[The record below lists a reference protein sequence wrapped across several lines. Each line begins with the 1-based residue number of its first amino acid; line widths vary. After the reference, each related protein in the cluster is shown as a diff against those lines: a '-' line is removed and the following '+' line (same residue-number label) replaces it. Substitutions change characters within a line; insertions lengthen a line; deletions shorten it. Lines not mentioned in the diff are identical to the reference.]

1 METIHVQFDE
11 LTEPIAPVQLS
22 TGPTPTFLMPGK
34 IISGLVPDL
43 VPAAPYVPPTN
54 KDLEILFQLMFN
66 EYLEPLR
73 VERLVS
79 PAPEVLVFV
88 NRVGTPSSTTIAQ
101 DAPCP
106 SHSPSSS
113 TFQSPSL
120 LQGVTVKPTI
130 MKDNLLAPIDNDP
143 FINVYALEPSFE
155 ASSSRD
161 ISLPESTYWI
171 YKIKLDKYGDV
182 LKNKAR
188 LVVKGY
194 RQKKGIDFEELFAPV
209 ACIEAIR
216 IFTANAAS
224 KNMII
229 CQMDVKTAFLNGE
242 LNEKVYV
249 SQLEGFVDPDHPT
262 HVYRLKKAQY
272 GLKQAPQA
280 WYDTLLRFLLNN
292 KFSKGAADPTL
303 FTWKTGKHI
312 ILV

>member
-120 LQGVTVKPTI
+120 LQ
-130 MKDNLLAPIDNDP
+130 DNLLVPIDNDP
-143 FINVYALEPSFE
+143 FINVYALEPSSE

-161 ISLPESTYWI
+161 ISLPESTY
-171 YKIKLDKYGDV
+171 
-182 LKNKAR
+182 
-188 LVVKGY
+188 
-194 RQKKGIDFEELFAPV
+194 GIDFEELFAPV

-216 IFTANAAS
+216 IFIANAAS

-242 LNEKVYV
+242 LNEEVY
-249 SQLEGFVDPDHPT
+249 
-262 HVYRLKKAQY
+262 KAQY